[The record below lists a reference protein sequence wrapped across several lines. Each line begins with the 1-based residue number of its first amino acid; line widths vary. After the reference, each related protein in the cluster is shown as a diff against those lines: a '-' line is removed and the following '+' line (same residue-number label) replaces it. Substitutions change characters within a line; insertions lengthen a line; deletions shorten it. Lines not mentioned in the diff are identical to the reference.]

1 MPDAHRLRGFLRLI
15 NTVLDSVNPKCEV
28 PTLQY
33 DEGDILTEGPTIVQY
48 VADQAPATK
57 LPPGG
62 DTARYH
68 VQEWLNFTASELSE
82 NFYAPIRLSIRAR
95 RSTPIGARFSAEMS
109 SIPILRISFIQALL
123 DPIMTCFLRSSL
135 ALALLLS
142 GGTTFAQN
150 VFPSAGMRAPGQ
162 AMPQAQIVQG
172 RNFTYM
178 LPAGW
183 RVVEEGN
190 HALVLQAYDMSAG
203 VIVYGV
209 SGFGQ
214 NLTPP
219 QFAYSAITNNL
230 RLAPDVRI
238 SNPTPIQPMPGYT
251 AAAVMDIAF
260 TKMGPQGPQRVVG
273 LVISNVV
280 SVYARSDAVVTLMLA
295 LDSHWRAVQSWLPHV
310 ALQALNTGPNP
321 FGRTAMSGNIL
332 NDTVRQREAYGQYLN
347 WSQANWAGVVAHRA
361 ASLDRQAQAIGETL
375 TGQYWGR
382 NPYTGAPERYSTSP
396 SVIWVHRDGR
406 QIPSSNSTFDPRTPT
421 DSDWRRVQR

>member
-1 MPDAHRLRGFLRLI
+1 MDLIMP
-15 NTVLDSVNPKCEV
+15 
-28 PTLQY
+28 
-33 DEGDILTEGPTIVQY
+33 
-48 VADQAPATK
+48 
-57 LPPGG
+57 
-62 DTARYH
+62 
-68 VQEWLNFTASELSE
+68 
-82 NFYAPIRLSIRAR
+82 
-95 RSTPIGARFSAEMS
+95 RFVR
-109 SIPILRISFIQALL
+109 PSF
-123 DPIMTCFLRSSL
+123 L

-142 GGTTFAQN
+142 GGAAFAQT
-150 VFPSAGMRAPGQ
+150 VAPGVSIKAPSQ
-162 AMPQAQIVQG
+162 TAPRTQIVQG
-172 RNFTYM
+172 RNFTYA

-183 RVVEEGN
+183 RVGEEGN
-190 HALVLQAYDMSAG
+190 HALVLQAQDLSAG

-219 QFAYSAITNNL
+219 QFAYNAIINNL
-230 RLAPDVRI
+230 RLAPDVKI

-251 AAAVMDIAF
+251 AAAVMDIAY
-260 TKMGPQGPQRVVG
+260 TKQGPQGPQRIVG

-295 LDSHWRAVQSWLPHV
+295 LDTHWSGVRSWLPQV

-321 FGRTAMSGNIL
+321 FGRAAMSGQIL

-347 WSQANWAGVVAHRA
+347 WSQANWAGVVANRA
-361 ASLDRQAQAIGETL
+361 ASLDRQAQANGETL

-382 NPYTGAPERYSTSP
+382 NPYTGTPERYSTSP

-406 QIPSSNSTFDPRTPT
+406 QVVSPSSTFDPRTPT